1 MLGGKLIGEAT
12 PTSRAQLCILRN
24 FLASFAVII
33 GVTAMLILATHE
45 DAIIA
50 LFFGA
55 DADSG
60 VDTVVERVH
69 EGGSSVA
76 SSGGKD
82 ATVEATR
89 WERDDLRSVWPL
101 LCAMQLVNS
110 LVFVYDGLI
119 FATQRWTYVRN
130 VMLVACLGKL
140 SLNQPCDSTFRRFLY
155 LYFIWMLC
163 VVHLRRCLRADF
175 GFRLRCSTVS
185 LISAITF
192 FSFFLFFSA
201 VYFES
206 IFSLLPPPLFLAL
219 SLSLS
224 LFRHGAWS
232 GRRQPPLLWVW
243 VAKCALQGV
252 RLVGNG
258 GLLHCSPLAR
268 SWDTA
273 ASRVVEGESQ
283 I

>member
-1 MLGGKLIGEAT
+1 MLNSYVSDGFASVGAMLGGKLIGEAT

-60 VDTVVERVH
+60 VDTEVDRVH

-119 FATQRWTYVRN
+119 FATQRWSYVRN

-140 SLNQPCDSTFRRFLY
+140 SLNQPCDSTFRRF
-155 LYFIWMLC
+155 
-163 VVHLRRCLRADF
+163 
-175 GFRLRCSTVS
+175 
-185 LISAITF
+185 
-192 FSFFLFFSA
+192 
-201 VYFES
+201 
-206 IFSLLPPPLFLAL
+206 
-219 SLSLS
+219 
-224 LFRHGAWS
+224 
-232 GRRQPPLLWVW
+232 PLLIFYMDV
-243 VAKCALQGV
+243 VC
-252 RLVGNG
+252 
-258 GLLHCSPLAR
+258 R
-268 SWDTA
+268 SLT
-273 ASRVVEGESQ
+273 
-283 I
+283 